1 MGTVSAA
8 GLRSGIGRVLL
19 VGLVAVTFGPVAG
32 RAAEPVVPLPDPSLT
47 VVLPTPLPS
56 EGGADSAALQARIDE
71 LTAQVGE
78 LTAERDRL
86 LAAVAAFGTLYD
98 PMEADR
104 LLLTE
109 LRKQLPATRLE
120 AEAYLNR
127 MQRLALISDPARLGP
142 VAGRV
147 QEVAPVYLD
156 WRDQQFATPQEA
168 NAAYL
173 ESGASGFDTNWTL
186 FRNAILLTV
195 ANRLDTVLSVM
206 DRAR

>member
-1 MGTVSAA
+1 VRTITAA
-8 GLRSGIGRVLL
+8 GLTTGISRVLL
-19 VGLVAVTFGPVAG
+19 VGLTAAALGPVAG
-32 RAAEPVVPLPDPSLT
+32 RAAEPVVPLPDPSLS
-47 VVLPTPLPS
+47 VLLPTPPPGMG
-56 EGGADSAALQARIDE
+56 EADPVALQAKIDE
-71 LTAQVGE
+71 LTAQVGG

-86 LAAVAAFGTLYD
+86 LAAVALFDALYD

-109 LRKQLPATRLE
+109 LRKQLPATRPE
-120 AEAYLNR
+120 AEAYLDR

-142 VAGRV
+142 VASRV
-147 QEVAPVYLD
+147 KEVAPIYLD

-186 FRNAILLTV
+186 FRNAVLMTV
-195 ANRLDTVLSVM
+195 SNRLDVVLSVL
-206 DRAR
+206 DRVK